1 MIKQKIGEFDLMVS
15 NREIKINALTEE
27 ARAKLKSG
35 DRNSAKHLLFKIKFY
50 EIYQKIMNKT
60 IYKLEEK
67 NIKLEMLNNYSNED
81 LNEFEQS
88 YYSIIKN
95 LDEEIKKA
103 TLAKKDEKE
112 IDDDLSKL
120 EGNKIGINFIKFMK
134 WITITI

>member
-1 MIKQKIGEFDLMVS
+1 
-15 NREIKINALTEE
+15 
-27 ARAKLKSG
+27 
-35 DRNSAKHLLFKIKFY
+35 
-50 EIYQKIMNKT
+50 
-60 IYKLEEK
+60 
-67 NIKLEMLNNYSNED
+67 MLNNYSNED

-103 TLAKKDEKE
+103 KLAKKDEKE

>member
-1 MIKQKIGEFDLMVS
+1 
-15 NREIKINALTEE
+15 
-27 ARAKLKSG
+27 
-35 DRNSAKHLLFKIKFY
+35 
-50 EIYQKIMNKT
+50 
-60 IYKLEEK
+60 
-67 NIKLEMLNNYSNED
+67 MLNNYSNED

-120 EGNKIGINFIKFMK
+120 EGNIIDNNYIKFKEMDNDNYMK
-134 WITITI
+134 NKIIELEIRIIVLENKNSTIRR